1 MQSRTSH
8 SSLRPFGLCVV
19 LLLMSTQSWAVCVSG
34 NCVNGQG
41 TNTWSNGDK
50 YVGEWTNFKR
60 NGRGTSTYADGGKY
74 VGEYRYGKKHGQGT
88 YTSADGRVKEGIWED
103 NNYLA
108 ATETEAEAKR
118 ERKRRAAEA
127 ERERKRIAA
136 EAERERERKRIAKE
150 KYDRI
155 YNACV
160 LSESDGRDMQARMVQ
175 KAIYKTC
182 NDIAEDPS
190 WLDKLRYD

>member
-1 MQSRTSH
+1 
-8 SSLRPFGLCVV
+8 
-19 LLLMSTQSWAVCVSG
+19 MSTPIPPFLLIG
-34 NCVNGQG
+34 NCSDN
-41 TNTWSNGDK
+41 
-50 YVGEWTNFKR
+50 ELNFPFYCCFL
-60 NGRGTSTYADGGKY
+60 TQSC
-74 VGEYRYGKKHGQGT
+74 
-88 YTSADGRVKEGIWED
+88 
-103 NNYLA
+103 NNAYLA

-127 ERERKRIAA
+127 ERER
-136 EAERERERKRIAKE
+136 ERKRRAKE

-175 KAIYKTC
+175 KAIHKTC
-182 NDIAEDPS
+182 DDIAEDPS